1 MKKWIILLSA
11 FCFCNSMQAQI
22 TKEDFVNPPMS
33 ARPSTY
39 WMWMN
44 GNISKEGLTAD
55 LEYMKRTSYGAAMM
69 FNVGVGIARGAV
81 DYASPQWDEMTIHA
95 VKEAERLGMELY
107 LQNSPG
113 YSGTGG
119 PWITLE
125 NSMQQL
131 EWTEAL
137 VVPDKKGEVKVQLSR
152 PYAKEGYYKDAFVLA
167 YPALETETSLF
178 HSLVTK
184 VLLNGDEVDK
194 ELFFDNDLKSQI
206 HLDKWN
212 RQLIFELTH
221 PFEAQAI
228 TVRRG
233 DREKPLDPHD
243 GPRDYAPV
251 LTLEVSQDG
260 VDYTKVTTLS
270 SPALRAMDTPS
281 TARFSPVTG
290 RYFRLTTNR
299 STNLSEVNLHASD
312 RLENWPAKTNYVK
325 DPVALGTSSQKVAD
339 NQIIDPTKVVNI
351 TSYMDVDG
359 LLTWKAPKGVKRWT
373 ILRIGST
380 TTGKL

>member
-11 FCFCNSMQAQI
+11 FCFCNSIQAQI

-260 VDYTKVTTLS
+260 VDYTLIPQHYSLTLFIS
-270 SPALRAMDTPS
+270 A
-281 TARFSPVTG
+281 
-290 RYFRLTTNR
+290 
-299 STNLSEVNLHASD
+299 
-312 RLENWPAKTNYVK
+312 
-325 DPVALGTSSQKVAD
+325 
-339 NQIIDPTKVVNI
+339 
-351 TSYMDVDG
+351 
-359 LLTWKAPKGVKRWT
+359 
-373 ILRIGST
+373 
-380 TTGKL
+380 